1 MIKNLGVNDVLEAA
15 NMMSASIDFDH
26 TDIVGYEGDLQ
37 KSGDRN
43 EAVWISNL
51 IYHIQNSN
59 NPNYLAIKC
68 VDDEDKMLG
77 FMIASVYNEAYSDKP
92 VMDVKDMIVDYSAG
106 KRSNAMAVCECFDY
120 MIAHTKLH
128 GGNDWRADTI
138 HSEGYALEYVNFL
151 SKRYKAKIKY
161 GVRGIING

>member
-68 VDDEDKMLG
+68 VDDTDKMLG

-106 KRSNAMAVCECFDY
+106 KKSNAMAVCECFDY

-151 SKRYKAKIKY
+151 SKKYNAKIKY
-161 GVRGIING
+161 GVRGII